1 MMSKYNN
8 NHRPKAIAYSALILG
23 AGSLSLFAA
32 FLYSGSFSF
41 FTFGMSEP
49 IILLFDAGLCM
60 IFFIQHSAMLRQ
72 WFRKHT
78 LNFIPAPYFGA
89 VYAIA
94 SGITLLILLIFWQKS
109 VSAVIAANGVNRW
122 FFRIIFLVSIVGFIW
137 STRSL
142 GAFDPFGVKN
152 IFYHI
157 NNRQPKTLPLTIRG
171 PYKVVR
177 HPLYFFSLMMIWSCP
192 DLSAD
197 RLVFNMLW
205 TGWIIIGTLLEERDL
220 VRDFGKTYQ
229 EYQKNI
235 PMLIPYK
242 IFKKRP

>member
-1 MMSKYNN
+1 MMSKYKNN
-8 NHRPKAIAYSALILG
+8 CRAKAIAYSALILG

-41 FTFGMSEP
+41 FTFGMSGP

-109 VSAVIAANGVNRW
+109 ASAVISANGVNRW
-122 FFRIIFLVSIVGFIW
+122 FFRFLFLASIAGFIW

-157 NNRQPKTLPLTIRG
+157 NNKQPKILPLAIRG
-171 PYKVVR
+171 PYKLVR
-177 HPLYFFSLMMIWSCP
+177 HPLYFFSLMMIWYWP

-220 VRDFGKTYQ
+220 VREFGEDYRDYQ
-229 EYQKNI
+229 RAV
-235 PMLIPYK
+235 PMLIPFK
-242 IFKKRP
+242 IFNKNP